1 MVSVSNQF
9 GRKVEG
15 GILQNLAR
23 ESNAVGR
30 HFEPEALA
38 DFFCPFDSLCQF
50 G

>member
-1 MVSVSNQF
+1 MVSVSKQF

-15 GILQNLAR
+15 GILQNPAR

-30 HFEPEALA
+30 RV
-38 DFFCPFDSLCQF
+38 SGSQT